1 MIMIYLNEELCK
13 GCFLCINVCPKKV
26 YTPSGVINHKGVK
39 VPLFDVD
46 KCIKCRLCTLMCPDQ
61 AIDIED
67 DD

>member
-1 MIMIYLNEELCK
+1 MIYLNEEFCK

-26 YTPSGVINHKGVK
+26 YTPSDVINHKGVK

>member
-1 MIMIYLNEELCK
+1 MIYLNEELCK
-13 GCFLCINVCPKKV
+13 GCFLCVNVCPKNV
-26 YTPSGVINHKGVK
+26 YTPSDVINHKGVK
-39 VPLFDVD
+39 VPIFDVD